1 MVYVDDLL
9 IISPYPKSYMDDLSN
24 RYRLKEDSIGPPNIY
39 LGMNISKRSIGEGE
53 DLWAMSSQKYLTA
66 AIKNVEM
73 TMKEDGIVFTSKASQ
88 PFSSLSYR
96 PELDTTPLCDEYQL
110 KYYQNLIGI
119 LRWTVEIGRMDI
131 LYEVSLL

>member
-24 RYRLKEDSIGPPNIY
+24 RYRLKEDSIGRPNIY

-73 TMKEDGIVFTSKASQ
+73 TMKEDGIVFMSKASQ
-88 PFSSLSYR
+88 PFSSLSYG
-96 PELDTTPLCDEYQL
+96 PELDTTSLCDEYQL
-110 KYYQNLIGI
+110 KYY
-119 LRWTVEIGRMDI
+119 
-131 LYEVSLL
+131 